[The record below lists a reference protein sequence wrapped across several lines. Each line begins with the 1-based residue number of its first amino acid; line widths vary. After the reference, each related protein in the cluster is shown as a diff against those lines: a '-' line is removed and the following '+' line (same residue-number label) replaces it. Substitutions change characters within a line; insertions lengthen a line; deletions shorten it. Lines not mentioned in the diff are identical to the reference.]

1 MALAQSS
8 YICIITPQQ
17 GGHSELA
24 GRHSELAGGHS
35 ELAGGHSEL
44 AGGHSELAG
53 GQGDIT
59 SMGGGGGTYA
69 NNNYVSSLLNSRDI
83 NSSCRVNK
91 FSPESFTATTYG

>member
-24 GRHSELAGGHS
+24 G
-35 ELAGGHSEL
+35 
-44 AGGHSELAG
+44 GHSELAG

-59 SMGGGGGTYA
+59 SNGGGGGGAPTQI
-69 NNNYVSSLLNSRDI
+69 LRELP
-83 NSSCRVNK
+83 
-91 FSPESFTATTYG
+91 SPESFTATTYG